1 MLSAQGAPPLLSIR
15 AERSSDPVEHE
26 LDPPLRAVRPPG
38 ASLLIVPELERLARL
53 GFAVDDAARGK
64 PAASVWSLEPTQGD
78 PRFVTVLPHG
88 EQEAFWIDRRT
99 MRAARTPRTSLAS
112 EHDVVRA
119 ADLADRVQLAL
130 GQPVALR
137 LTFEAGPASLPGESE
152 RLQVSAVEPLQV
164 ALSFT
169 PISYRRV
176 APFVGDQRTLSPL
189 TVDALDRALRVEE
202 DRGDEHRVRRLF
214 GRAYRKVDAHH
225 TPWSR
230 GGRGHLGSLRRQARL
245 ARDVALCV
253 SDAERLRRALSE
265 SVTAHDTIDLGQL
278 DSSDLIEALRRRMGM
293 VVSALVLLERSR
305 MATLGL
311 LPALEQLCG
320 EVPRDAFLAL
330 AAPAYGAERAAIDH
344 KLVALAE
351 LCLRP
356 DGTLEAPAPGSSAA
370 QEWQKLR
377 RTLRHVRGLGMD
389 VRTAAIGSDDDHLLL
404 ALHEVHARGAQ
415 HAERQRKAAR
425 ERLAGRALRG
435 RLGPLGVA
443 PALGVVAL
451 LGRLAQAKGGVAEGL
466 AAALLRLRA
475 GALEAGRR
483 LANDGLLERPGDT
496 LYMTLEEIEQALEGE
511 LGAYAARVRLRRE
524 DDRRWRNYDAPRL
537 IRARGA
543 V

>member
-1 MLSAQGAPPLLSIR
+1 MLAPQGATPLLSIR
-15 AERSSDPVEHE
+15 AERSSDPGEHDLE
-26 LDPPLRAVRPPG
+26 QTLRAVRPPG
-38 ASLLIVPELERLARL
+38 ASLYVAPGLDRVTRL
-53 GFAVDDAARGK
+53 GFAVDETLRGK
-64 PAASVWSLEPTQGD
+64 PAASVWSLEPSQGD
-78 PRFVTVLPHG
+78 PRFVAVLPHG
-88 EQEAFWIDRRT
+88 EQEPFWIDRRT

-130 GQPVALR
+130 GEPVALR
-137 LTFEAGPASLPGESE
+137 LTFDPQGTPGEDE
-152 RLQVSAVEPLQV
+152 RLLVSAVEALHV
-164 ALSFT
+164 ELSFT

-176 APFVGDQRTLSPL
+176 APFVGDHSTLSPL
-189 TVDALDRALRVEE
+189 SVDALDRALRVEE

-214 GRAYRKVDAHH
+214 GRAYRKIDAHH

-230 GGRGHLGSLRRQARL
+230 GGRGHLGSLRRLARL
-245 ARDVALCV
+245 SRDVALCL
-253 SDAERLRRALSE
+253 SDAERFRRALSE

-278 DSSDLIEALRRRMGM
+278 DRPDLIEALRRRMGM

-311 LPALEQLCG
+311 LPALEQLCR

-330 AAPAYGAERAAIDH
+330 AAPAYGAERSAIDL
-344 KLVALAE
+344 KLGALSQQCMRADGSLE
-351 LCLRP
+351 L
-356 DGTLEAPAPGSSAA
+356 PAPDSSAGL
-370 QEWQKLR
+370 EWQKLR

-404 ALHEVHARGAQ
+404 ALHEVRARDAQ
-415 HAERQRKAAR
+415 LAEQKRRAAR

-435 RLGPLGVA
+435 ALGPLGVA
-443 PALGVVAL
+443 PALGIVAL

-483 LANDGLLERPGDT
+483 LSNDGLLERPGDT

-524 DDRRWRNYDAPRL
+524 DDRRWRNFEAPRL
-537 IRARGA
+537 LRARGGL
-543 V
+543 

>member
-1 MLSAQGAPPLLSIR
+1 LLAQGATPLLSST
-15 AERSSDPVEHE
+15 AERSSDPGEHE

-38 ASLLIVPELERLARL
+38 ASLYVPPALERIARL
-53 GFAVDDAARGK
+53 GFAVDEAAGGR
-64 PAASVWSLEPTQGD
+64 PAASVWSLEPSQGD
-78 PRFVTVLPHG
+78 PRFVAVLPHG
-88 EQEAFWIDRRT
+88 DQEAFWIDRRT
-99 MRAARTPRTSLAS
+99 MRAVRTPRSSLAS

-119 ADLADRVQLAL
+119 ADLADRVHLAL
-130 GQPVALR
+130 GEPVALQ
-137 LTFEAGPASLPGESE
+137 LTFAKEAAGGQGESE
-152 RLQVSAVEPLQV
+152 RLQVSAVDAQHVE
-164 ALSFT
+164 LSFT

-176 APFVGDQRTLSPL
+176 APFVGDHSTLSPL
-189 TVDALDRALRVEE
+189 SVDALDRALRVEE

-230 GGRGHLGSLRRQARL
+230 GGRGPLRSLGRLLRL
-245 ARDVALCV
+245 TRDVTLCL
-253 SDAERLRRALSE
+253 SDAERFRRALSE

-278 DSSDLIEALRRRMGM
+278 DRSDLIEALRRRMSM

-305 MATLGL
+305 MATLAL

-320 EVPRDAFLAL
+320 EVPRDAFAAL
-330 AAPAYGAERAAIDH
+330 AAPAYGAERAAIDQ
-344 KLVALAE
+344 KLGALAE
-351 LCLRP
+351 RCLRA
-356 DGTLEAPAPGSSAA
+356 DGALQTPAPESGAA

-404 ALHEVHARGAQ
+404 ALHEVRARGAQ
-415 HAERQRKAAR
+415 QAERQRRAAR
-425 ERLAGRALRG
+425 ERLAARALRG
-435 RLGPLGVA
+435 SLGPLGVA
-443 PALGVVAL
+443 PALGLVTL

-483 LANDGLLERPGDT
+483 LSNDGLLERPGDT

-524 DDRRWRNYDAPRL
+524 DDRRWRNFAAPRL
-537 IRARGA
+537 IRARGGA
-543 V
+543 